1 MVKSSNLINYF
12 FIKIFLIFFFSN
24 KFLFSQSFDIP
35 ENFVEGPLIHP
46 HDTIL
51 KGITKIVPV
60 SGLFSKYSFI
70 ELSRVQGIINSPKF
84 WLEDKLFD
92 ELGNIAEMERLLR
105 NDDSPLSDPIFEQF
119 KNIPLHI
126 NDTLEQLAISPLT
139 FCDDINQ
146 PINKEGIFYEL
157 NCTIPFGFF
166 NKYLI
171 LRLQFADK
179 IWYFKKITSLSYKR
193 IKTLTSIAETFKG
206 Q

>member
-1 MVKSSNLINYF
+1 MVKSLNLISF
-12 FIKIFLIFFFSN
+12 FLIKIILLFFFLN
-24 KFLFSQSFDIP
+24 KPLFSQSFDVP
-35 ENFVEGPLIHP
+35 ENFVEGPLIHS
-46 HDTIL
+46 HETII

-70 ELSRVQGIINSPKF
+70 ELSRVRERINSPQS
-84 WLEDKLFD
+84 WLEDKLYD

-105 NDDSPLSDPIFEQF
+105 SDDSPLSDPIFDQF

-126 NDTLEQLAISPLT
+126 NDTLEQLAINPLT
-139 FCDDINQ
+139 YCDNINK
-146 PINKEGIFYEL
+146 PFNKEGVFFEL

-171 LRLQFADK
+171 LRLQSTKK

-193 IKTLTSIAETFKG
+193 IKILTSIAETFKG